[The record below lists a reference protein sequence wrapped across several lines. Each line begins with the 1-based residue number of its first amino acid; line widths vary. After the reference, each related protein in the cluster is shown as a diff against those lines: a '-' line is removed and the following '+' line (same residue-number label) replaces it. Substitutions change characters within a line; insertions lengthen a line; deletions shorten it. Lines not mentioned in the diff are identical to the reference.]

1 MSPLVLLLALAFS
14 AGFLLAICYAWQTFS
29 KYPPFRLQ
37 QLSSLGQSRSV
48 MLPGTAIVCGG
59 SIAGMMTARI
69 CADHFE
75 RVIIVDPEIQDAE
88 KPKTR
93 ILQYKAAHGFLALFV
108 YGARRLWPDFDV
120 EMEAAGGRFPP
131 ADVQLHYSGVPIPA
145 PYNEYVKLPD
155 TLIMRRPSVQKV
167 LHRLF
172 IQHPTSAKITIL
184 PGTVRC
190 INASESG
197 ASIDSVTVQ
206 QLDGQCTTLP
216 DAALVVDCT
225 GTTQAGLKW
234 LPAAG
239 FRIPATI
246 RARYDGNVRY
256 SCITFDVPPAL
267 ATKLPIPA
275 PQRETAGVYISAP
288 HDDTHS
294 SFVMLIITEN
304 DTMQLVVGDTASGDL
319 PRAASEVVPFI
330 TGFRGYNCPV
340 PTWFLE
346 SLALLCDHGNPSV
359 DIIKCPTH
367 SFIRY
372 HNLPTGALPSNFIA
386 AGDSS
391 LQLNP
396 VHGQG
401 VAKIVLYG
409 IVLNSLLHSV
419 KPGTSHVPKDFSAL
433 YFKNTGPTLEALW
446 DATRLHDYG
455 SSKCH
460 PMDGETRDTGRFVRW
475 FERKLLSAAT
485 QDEEVASALWHVRHM
500 LAADRALF
508 APSVLWK
515 VLWTRSIFSNA

>member
-1 MSPLVLLLALAFS
+1 MSPLVLLLAPTFA
-14 AGFLLAICYAWQTFS
+14 AGVLLAIYYAWQTFS
-29 KYPPFRLQ
+29 KYPPSWLQ
-37 QLSSLGQSRSV
+37 QLPSLGQPRST

-75 RVIIVDPEIQDAE
+75 RVILIDPEIEDAE
-88 KPKTR
+88 KSKTR
-93 ILQYKAAHGFLALFV
+93 ILQFKAAHGFLALFV
-108 YGARRLWPDFDV
+108 DGARRLWPEFDT

-145 PYNEYVKLPD
+145 PYSEYAKLPD
-155 TLIMRRPSVQKV
+155 TLLMRRRNVQKV
-167 LHRLF
+167 MHRLLC
-172 IQHPTSAKITIL
+172 QHPTSAKITIL

-190 INASESG
+190 IHASEDG

-206 QLDGQCTTLP
+206 QLDGHSVTLH

-239 FRIPATI
+239 FKVPGTI
-246 RARYDGNVRY
+246 RARYNGNMRY
-256 SCITFDVPPAL
+256 LCMTFDVPPAL
-267 ATKLPIPA
+267 AAKLPIPA
-275 PQRETAGVYISAP
+275 VQRETACVYVSAP
-288 HDDTHS
+288 HDDAQST
-294 SFVMLIITEN
+294 FVI
-304 DTMQLVVGDTASGDL
+304 
-319 PRAASEVVPFI
+319 
-330 TGFRGYNCPV
+330 
-340 PTWFLE
+340 
-346 SLALLCDHGNPSV
+346 
-359 DIIKCPTH
+359 
-367 SFIRY
+367 
-372 HNLPTGALPSNFIA
+372 LPTGALPSNFVA

-419 KPGTSHVPKDFSAL
+419 KPGSSHLPKDFSAL
-433 YFKNTGPTLEALW
+433 YFKNSGPTLEALW

-455 SSKCH
+455 SSKCQ
-460 PMDGETRDTGRFVRW
+460 PMDGETRDTGRLVRW